1 MPNMSYCRMRN
12 TALDLEECLNAIESG
27 EYKNDILRE
36 EKEALQQILE
46 FAHYIVNDLEYDIE
60 KILDNDTY

>member
-12 TALDLEECLNAIESG
+12 TALDLEECLNAIEG
-27 EYKNDILRE
+27 REYEDGIQRE

>member
-27 EYKNDILRE
+27 EYKDDILRE

>member
-12 TALDLEECLNAIESG
+12 TALDLEECLNAIEGG
-27 EYKNDILRE
+27 EYEDGIQRE

-46 FAHYIVNDLEYDIE
+46 LAHYIVNDLEYDIE